1 MTHLASAR
9 QVDAT
14 SHAAIRVDLYGIGDP
29 WDLPEGWLEEYR
41 RRQWALRSHA
51 DAFAF
56 DHVPDLRGDAVPLI
70 QHAAR
75 LLEKLTGIVYVDA
88 GRFRPHLVEHLVPEG
103 DREAPESGVLSG
115 TFPLTLTPLW
125 LEVLGTPSH
134 GTPAQRA
141 GALADALQEV
151 PFLAPLQA
159 RIDTVVGLL
168 RRLAADPRLQEALD
182 TAEEADRAEEVLL
195 QAVTDEEAAVL
206 PELRGPE
213 AAVAAAVGELE
224 EISALGMGVPSA
236 ADLVLL
242 AACHHTADDPVPVTE
257 HVRARLGA
265 RFVERLESPDVTD
278 RATRIAQQLPVALT
292 SLADE
297 GMHRELRQYTG
308 AAFRLQV
315 HALDPVTTDAFPHLP
330 DLDMVDELLTRDTSM
345 EGGAGCPAGGD
356 ADGTAAAE
364 ATFGDPHE
372 ELAGLIGL
380 DSVKQQV
387 ETLSASLRSAE
398 RRRALGLRVGSPVR
412 HALFLGG
419 PGTAKT
425 TVARLLARIYRDL
438 GVLESGHLV
447 EVSRDDLVAEH
458 IGGTAQLVR
467 AKVEEAFGGVLFID
481 EAYALA
487 PRDAGNDFGKEAIST
502 LLKLME
508 DHRERFV
515 VIAAGYRKEMNE
527 FLRANS
533 GLASR
538 FPLTIDFPDYSDAE
552 LVQILERHAQDIG
565 MRLSEEF
572 VDGVRKL
579 IPSPRPDGFGNGRWV
594 RNLLDSSINR
604 QALRVDPDT
613 ADDEEIRT
621 LTAEDLPQKT
631 RRGPAGDD
639 GGRDPVAELEA
650 LTGLDDVK
658 RRVRM
663 LSAELTAAELR
674 RAAGVRVE
682 DSSRHLVFVGN
693 PGTAKTTVARLL
705 ARIYQRAGIL
715 DNGHLVE
722 VSRSDLVGQ
731 YVGHTAPRT
740 EDKVKEALGGVLFI
754 DEAYTL
760 AQSSGGGADFGR
772 EAIDT
777 LLKLMEDHRKELIVI
792 VAGYG
797 EQMAQFLA
805 SNPGLASRFPT
816 TLEFADYDD
825 DQLVQIFRGIAD
837 ESGIQL
843 ADGVEEALRE
853 RLPQPR
859 PVGYGNGR
867 EMRNLFEA
875 ALSRQA
881 LRIVGLLD
889 PTTEDIRS
897 LLPEDLGD

>member
-1 MTHLASAR
+1 MTHLASAQR
-9 QVDAT
+9 
-14 SHAAIRVDLYGIGDP
+14 AAAPSPTALRADLYGIGDP
-29 WDLPEGWLEEYR
+29 WDVPDGWLEEYR
-41 RRQWALRSHA
+41 RRQWALRSHP

-56 DHVPDLRGDAVPLI
+56 ERLQDMRGDAVPLI
-70 QHAAR
+70 QHTAR
-75 LLEKLTGIVYVDA
+75 LLQKLAGLIYLDA
-88 GRFRPHLVEHLVPEG
+88 ERFTPHLVEHLVLEPDEDTHG
-103 DREAPESGVLSG
+103 ETGVRSGLFPVELSS
-115 TFPLTLTPLW
+115 LW
-125 LEVLGTPSH
+125 HGVLGTQTH
-134 GTPAQRA
+134 GTPSQRA
-141 GALADALQEV
+141 GALADALEQV
-151 PFLAPLQA
+151 PFLAPLQP
-159 RIDTVVGLL
+159 RITTAIEVL
-168 RRLAADPRLQEALD
+168 RRLRTDPTLQESIDNAPEPD
-182 TAEEADRAEEVLL
+182 DAYAVLL
-195 QAVTDEEAAVL
+195 QAVTDEAAAVS
-206 PELRGPE
+206 PELRGPD
-213 AAVAAAVGELE
+213 AAVAAAIRELE
-224 EISALGMGVPSA
+224 EISSLGIGAPSA

-242 AACHHTADDPVPVTE
+242 AACHHSGAEPIQVTE
-257 HVRARLGA
+257 RVRARLGA
-265 RFVERLESPDVTD
+265 RFDERLNARDAAD
-278 RATRIAQQLPVALT
+278 RAERIARHLPAVLESMAE
-292 SLADE
+292 D
-297 GMHRELRQYTG
+297 GMHRELRQYVG

-315 HALDPVTTDAFPHLP
+315 HALDPFTTGAFPRLP
-330 DLDMVDELLTRDTSM
+330 DLDMVHGLLTRDASAAR
-345 EGGAGCPAGGD
+345 G
-356 ADGTAAAE
+356 ADGSDDEDDTVP
-364 ATFGDPHE
+364 GDPHE
-372 ELAGLIGL
+372 QLAGLIGL

-425 TVARLLARIYRDL
+425 TVARLLARIYREL

-508 DHRERFV
+508 DHRDRFV

-538 FPLTIDFPDYSDAE
+538 FPLTIDFPDYSDSE
-552 LVQILERHAQDIG
+552 LVQILESHTRDIG
-565 MRLSEEF
+565 MQLSEDF

-631 RRGPAGDD
+631 RRGPAEDD
-639 GGRDPVAELEA
+639 GGRDPIAELET
-650 LTGLDDVK
+650 LTGLDEVK

-740 EDKVKEALGGVLFI
+740 TDKVQEALGGVLFI

-825 DQLVQIFRGIAD
+825 DQLVEIFRGIAD

-843 ADGVEEALRE
+843 ADGVEETLLE
-853 RLPQPR
+853 RLPRPR

-867 EMRNLFEA
+867 EMRNQFEA
-875 ALSRQA
+875 AMSRQA
-881 LRIVGLLD
+881 LRIVDLLD

-897 LLPEDLGD
+897 LLPEDLSD